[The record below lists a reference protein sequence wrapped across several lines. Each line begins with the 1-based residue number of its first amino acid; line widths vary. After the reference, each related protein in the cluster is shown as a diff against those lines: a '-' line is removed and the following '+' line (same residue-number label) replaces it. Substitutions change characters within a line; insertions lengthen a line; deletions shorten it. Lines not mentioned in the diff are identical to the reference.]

1 MNICVFCSSAEGLS
15 SDYVKA
21 AAEVGTAIGSR
32 GHALVFGG
40 YEMGLM
46 GTVARS
52 ARDAGAR
59 VIGVLPCR
67 NGELDRGVFGC
78 DEIYEADGLSGRKE
92 EMMRRSDAFVVL
104 PGAFGTLDELYCV
117 LSAEKLFGLGKPGIA
132 DPGEPAEAADPGDPA
147 EAADPGDPADR
158 AEVPAR
164 CGIKPVALIDVDGF
178 YAPVVELGRRM
189 VADGFAKPEHL
200 ALYRSFDD
208 VLAAMAY
215 LEGGR

>member
-15 SDYVKA
+15 PKYVKA
-21 AAEVGTAIGSR
+21 AAEVGTAIGTR

-59 VIGVLPCR
+59 IIGVLPCK

-78 DEIYEADGLSGRKE
+78 DEIFEADGLSGRKE

-117 LSAEKLFGLGKPGIA
+117 LSAEKLFGLGKPGK
-132 DPGEPAEAADPGDPA
+132 PSAADP
-147 EAADPGDPADR
+147 ADSEKLTESVDPADP
-158 AEVPAR
+158 AGVPAR
-164 CGIKPVALIDVDGF
+164 CGIKPIALIDVDGF

-189 VADGFAKPEHL
+189 VVDGFAKPEHL
-200 ALYRSFDD
+200 ALYQAFDD

-215 LEGGR
+215 LEAGR

>member
-15 SDYVKA
+15 PKYVKA
-21 AAEVGTAIGSR
+21 AAEVGTAIGTH

-59 VIGVLPCR
+59 IIGVLPCK

-78 DEIYEADGLSGRKE
+78 DEIFEADGLSGRKE

-117 LSAEKLFGLGKPGIA
+117 LSAEKLFGLGKPGKPSAA
-132 DPGEPAEAADPGDPA
+132 DPADSEKPVEPDCAAAEAANPA
-147 EAADPGDPADR
+147 G
-158 AEVPAR
+158 VPAR
-164 CGIKPVALIDVDGF
+164 CGIKPIALIDVDGF

-189 VADGFAKPEHL
+189 VVDGFAKPEHL
-200 ALYRSFDD
+200 TLYQTFDD

-215 LEGGR
+215 LEAGR

>member
-132 DPGEPAEAADPGDPA
+132 DPGEPA
-147 EAADPGDPADR
+147 DR

-164 CGIKPVALIDVDGF
+164 CGIKPVALIDVGGF